1 MQRLT
6 PSRIRRIRKTL
17 GMSRK
22 EFGRILWAALTTVE
36 QWETGECV
44 PVGTHRR
51 LLLLLEE
58 ALADPRFKP
67 IVRDPRA
74 NDPLF
79 LLYRLLKPLYTSR
92 AAPSAGGQHAS

>member
-1 MQRLT
+1 MQKLT
-6 PSRIRRIRKTL
+6 PTRIRKMRMTL

-36 QWETGECV
+36 QWEIGECV

-58 ALADPRFKP
+58 ALTDPGFKP
-67 IVRDPRA
+67 IVRDARA

-79 LLYRLLKPLYTSR
+79 VLYRLLKPLYATR
-92 AAPSAGGQHAS
+92 AARGA

>member
-6 PSRIRRIRKTL
+6 PSRIRKMRTTL

-51 LLLLLEE
+51 LLLLVEE
-58 ALADPRFKP
+58 ALADPGFKP

-79 LLYRLLKPLYTSR
+79 VLYRLLKPLYASQATR
-92 AAPSAGGQHAS
+92 SA